1 MNPMSIIAASLL
13 LVALPSRPAPIFEID
28 AKGRFWVAGRSM
40 TPVLRPGTSRVA
52 VPTGGGFQFDGH
64 TGGISLGD
72 LPALRLTKSMSVSA
86 WVKLDAIPSPGTNG
100 QIVFRGDDRNGLDP
114 YHVTVMADGRVYF
127 GIEDGTGRGDFVSA
141 PIQAQRWTHVL
152 STLNDKSGELAIW
165 VDGVR
170 GERKKTDVRPFA
182 DLDPNNAPGVSIGNV
197 QNMSGPHRQPF
208 FGQLSRIAIYR
219 QALSPSQAGFR

>member
-1 MNPMSIIAASLL
+1 MSIIAASLL
-13 LVALPSRPAPIFEID
+13 LVAFPGRPEPIFAID
-28 AKGRFWVAGRSM
+28 AKGGFRVAGRSFG
-40 TPVLRPGTSRVA
+40 PVLRPGTSLVST
-52 VPTGGGFQFDGH
+52 PYGNGLQFDGH
-64 TGGISLGD
+64 TGGVSLGD
-72 LPALRLTKSMSVSA
+72 LPALRLTKSMSIGA
-86 WVKLDAIPSPGTNG
+86 WVRLDAIPGPGTNG

-141 PIQAQRWTHVL
+141 PIQAQKWTHVL

-165 VDGVR
+165 IDGVKA
-170 GERKKTDVRPFA
+170 EAKKTDVRPCA

-208 FGQLSRIAIYR
+208 FGQISRVAIYR
-219 QALSPSQAGFR
+219 QAVTPTQAGFR